1 MGGWGSHVSDDVNNK
16 HFIVVSSNMPRT
28 LYARR
33 RQFLSTKLSC
43 GDAAELQFRDA
54 ETSPNSEKAVTSH
67 LRGLEGLRVSITTL
81 GQSLETIAHHTP
93 SCLHLPA
100 GSLACSHRTI
110 LVRDC
115 TPHRVLS
122 PGFQLCSH
130 DAPCTTSPH
139 SRFQPLAACCQRRR
153 SPTRYLFS
161 FCLLSQ
167 APDESLQKGGLRKDG
182 RKGDNPR

>member
-1 MGGWGSHVSDDVNNK
+1 MLFWGHFRDHFWDHFWAFQLTCNEFWK
-16 HFIVVSSNMPRT
+16 HFIFISSNTQRLRRRRRPSIQ
-28 LYARR
+28 R
-33 RQFLSTKLSC
+33 RQFLRRS
-43 GDAAELQFRDA
+43 AA
-54 ETSPNSEKAVTSH
+54 ETSPAFNSEKAVTSH

-139 SRFQPLAACCQRRR
+139 SRFQPLAACCQ
-153 SPTRYLFS
+153 
-161 FCLLSQ
+161 
-167 APDESLQKGGLRKDG
+167 
-182 RKGDNPR
+182 